1 MVLSHRGQVS
11 LVAVEAAEGGNAGGG
26 ISIFW
31 VVDCFK
37 CRGKEEEDHH
47 SRNLRRNIE
56 VGRMRFSDDDRSGS
70 IRVLSKVIGDLDSDV
85 FPARSFIGF
94 GGV

>member
-1 MVLSHRGQVS
+1 MVVVEVARG
-11 LVAVEAAEGGNAGGG
+11 ANAGGG

-37 CRGKEEEDHH
+37 CRGNEEEDHH

-56 VGRMRFSDDDRSGS
+56 VGRIRFSDDDRSGS

-85 FPARSFIGF
+85 FPARSFIGV